1 MTISERINLHRC
13 GYSRAEI
20 DALAAAEKEEAAAA
34 AAEKEAEPA
43 AAAAAEKE
51 AEPVAADPVDS
62 TEPPKDPA
70 LDRSG
75 DILAAINNLTAAI
88 QARNVNTEQQP
99 IAEQTT
105 ITDII
110 KNI

>member
-20 DALAAAEKEEAAAA
+20 DALAAAEKEEL
-34 AAEKEAEPA
+34 ETVEAELAEPQEQPTEPAPA
-43 AAAAAEKE
+43 A
-51 AEPVAADPVDS
+51 P
-62 TEPPKDPA
+62 
-70 LDRSG
+70 DRSA

-110 KNI
+110 NTI

>member
-1 MTISERINLHRC
+1 MTISERINLHKC

-34 AAEKEAEPA
+34 AAEKEAEP
-43 AAAAAEKE
+43 
-51 AEPVAADPVDS
+51 VAADPADP

-70 LDRSG
+70 PDRSG

-88 QARNVNTEQQP
+88 QAKNVNTEQQP
-99 IAEQTT
+99 IAGQTT

-110 KNI
+110 NSI

>member
-1 MTISERINLHRC
+1 MTISERINLHKC

-20 DALAAAEKEEAAAA
+20 DALAAAEKEEIEQPEAAQSPEQPEAA
-34 AAEKEAEPA
+34 QAPA
-43 AAAAAEKE
+43 Q
-51 AEPVAADPVDS
+51 P
-62 TEPPKDPA
+62 
-70 LDRSG
+70 DRSG

-99 IAEQTT
+99 IAGQTT

-110 KNI
+110 KTI